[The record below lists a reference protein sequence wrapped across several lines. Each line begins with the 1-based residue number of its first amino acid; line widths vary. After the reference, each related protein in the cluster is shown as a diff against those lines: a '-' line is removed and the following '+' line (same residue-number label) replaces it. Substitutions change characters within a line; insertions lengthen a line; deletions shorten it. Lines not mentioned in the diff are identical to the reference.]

1 MPISLANPCENLT
14 IKRLGGS
21 DKMKLHLRNLGFIE
35 GEPIMIVSK
44 INQNVIV
51 KKLREFP
58 LLSLMNLQIRFLCK

>member
-51 KKLREFP
+51 KIKGV
-58 LLSLMNLQIRFLCK
+58 SLAITYELANKIFV